1 MLKQP
6 LMYRCLLLSF
16 FCLMI
21 FYRTQAQTQ
30 FGENTC
36 KYGQFLQQLVAMMQ
50 KDAPLKT
57 YEVNGHTY
65 RLFVPWLRDHV
76 YVLQAMKYFS
86 PHVRSGV
93 ELFLDQQTP
102 QGFFYD
108 YLYPLTNPVN
118 NRLNFFDRKYTK
130 VFPKESLQMHRLP
143 VEADVEYLAVEG
155 VYHIWQATGDTAF
168 VKQYLPALRKA
179 MHEVMTD
186 PVRWSKKYQLV
197 KRGYTIDT
205 WDFQALP
212 MSLEAF
218 HERYGDPSQG
228 IMNVCDTT
236 PMGIMHGD
244 NSGYYDAFRKLS
256 ALYAATGDTAEAK
269 IWQLQA
275 EVLRARANTYC
286 WNGQYYK
293 HFVPDDPVPGYLHM
307 DEAHTLSLSNAYDI
321 NRGLPTEAMAE
332 RIIQTYQDL
341 YERVKDS
348 SIAEWF
354 GIYPAYAPEYA
365 GIKPGTYVNGG
376 ILTVVAGE
384 LARAAFQ
391 HGFEQYG
398 LDILNRLMQLSAEH
412 HNYLYAIYRPDGT
425 PDGGMPD
432 AWAQAAVVSAL
443 IEGLAG
449 VVDLSAGFQQVELS
463 PRWMAAGLHQAS
475 VQVSYPASGKTFG
488 YHWAYEKT
496 KQTIQLQLKGDA
508 SQVIVRIWLP
518 EKAAGKARAYVNHR
532 QASAQLQWMRQS
544 PYLVFPCPGNASV
557 QVKW

>member
-1 MLKQP
+1 
-6 LMYRCLLLSF
+6 MYRYLF
-16 FCLMI
+16 FCFLCLI
-21 FYRTQAQTQ
+21 LSYQGDTQTT
-30 FGENTC
+30 FSENTG
-36 KYGQFLQQLVAMMQ
+36 KYGEFLQQLVSMIQ
-50 KDAPLKT
+50 KDAPLQT
-57 YEVNGHTY
+57 YQVEGKKY
-65 RLFVPWLRDHV
+65 DLFVEWLRDHV

-108 YLYPLTNPVN
+108 YIYPIDDGVN

-130 VFPKESLQMHRLP
+130 VFPGEKLQMHRLP
-143 VEADVEYLAVEG
+143 VEADVEYLAVQG
-155 VYHIWQATGDTAF
+155 VYHIWQATGDTLF
-168 VKQYLPALRKA
+168 IKQYLPVLRKA
-179 MHEVMTD
+179 MTEVMTD
-186 PVRWSKKYQLV
+186 PVRWSRKYQLV

-212 MSLEAF
+212 MSIEEF
-218 HERYGDPSQG
+218 HRRYGDPSQG

-244 NSGYYDAFRKLS
+244 NSGYFDASRKLS
-256 ALYAATGDTAEAK
+256 ALYAITGDSAEAH

-275 EVLRARANTYC
+275 ELLRARANTYC
-286 WNGQYYK
+286 WNGKYYK
-293 HFVPDDPVPGYLHM
+293 HFVPDDPVPDYLHI

-321 NRGLPTEAMAE
+321 NRGLPTELMAE
-332 RIIQTYQDL
+332 SIIQTYQDL
-341 YERVKDS
+341 YQRVKDS
-348 SIAEWF
+348 CIAEWF

-365 GIKPGTYVNGG
+365 GAKPGTYVNGG

-391 HGFEQYG
+391 HGYESYG
-398 LDILNRLMQLSAEH
+398 VDILNRLMQLSEKNNH
-412 HNYLYAIYRPDGT
+412 YLYAVYRPDGT

-449 VVDLSAGFQQVELS
+449 VVDASALFQQIELS
-463 PRWMAAGLHQAS
+463 PRWMATGLKQAT

-488 YHWAYEKT
+488 YSWLYDDRHRKIE
-496 KQTIQLQLKGDA
+496 LSLKGDA
-508 SQVIVRIWLP
+508 RRVKARIWLP
-518 EKAAGKARAYVNHR
+518 AEAVDR
-532 QASAQLQWMRQS
+532 ASAFVNQQRVPAHLEWVRQS
-544 PYLVFPCPGNASV
+544 PYLVFTCPGNATL